1 MKRKK
6 QPFWQQR
13 GNKPIF
19 IMLAI
24 VILLCFGAYKLAFGD
39 GFPFTYDR
47 AEGFV
52 SFQHST
58 DCDSARIY
66 YGYPDSTNEYV
77 SVKVL
82 PLTLDSS
89 YLFATTLDLDSL
101 GTHQVR
107 TWYWEA
113 GSADSTQEP
122 SFWYHSNYG
131 DLFAVGTPGAANLCR
146 VYGYVTNVGG
156 TGWRNVIVTATLA
169 KDTYDSCSNT
179 IVFVRS
185 EGTRTTGDSGYFAL
199 DLTYSSCL
207 SDEKYEFTFHKKD
220 HMDIVKSI
228 TVPDSTTHYIQ
239 WDD

>member
-1 MKRKK
+1 MKRK
-6 QPFWQQR
+6 QSIWQED
-13 GNKPIF
+13 KPVFVI
-19 IMLAI
+19 LAI
-24 VILLCFGAYKLAFGD
+24 VVLCCWWAYNSAYGD
-39 GFPFTYDR
+39 GFPFTFDR

-58 DCDSARIY
+58 DCDSARVY
-66 YGYPDSTNEYV
+66 FGYSDSTNFYV
-77 SVKVL
+77 NIKLS
-82 PLTLDSS
+82 PEPLDSS

-122 SFWYHSNYG
+122 SFWFHSNYG

-146 VYGYVTNVGG
+146 VYGYVVDVGAA
-156 TGWRNVIVTATLA
+156 GWRNVTVTATLA

-179 IVFVRS
+179 VVFKRS
-185 EGTRTTGDSGYFAL
+185 LQTRTTGDSGYFAL

-220 HMDIVKSI
+220 HMDIVKSLA
-228 TVPDSTTHYIQ
+228 VPDSTTHYIQ